1 MDHLFVSAA
10 PAIVP
15 GCDATPVTSTA
26 SVVALAREGLVQPF
40 GDAVNATTSNPR
52 KKKKAGEGTSHRRAF
67 AVAAP
72 QVPVEEERSAEEI
85 NIPPLG
91 V

>member
-26 SVVALAREGLVQPF
+26 SVVALAREGLV
-40 GDAVNATTSNPR
+40 
-52 KKKKAGEGTSHRRAF
+52 
-67 AVAAP
+67 
-72 QVPVEEERSAEEI
+72 
-85 NIPPLG
+85 
-91 V
+91 